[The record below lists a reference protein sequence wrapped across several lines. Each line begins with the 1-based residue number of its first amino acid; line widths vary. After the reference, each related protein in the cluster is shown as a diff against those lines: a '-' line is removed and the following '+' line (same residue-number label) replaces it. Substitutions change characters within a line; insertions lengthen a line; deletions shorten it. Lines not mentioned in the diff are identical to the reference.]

1 MKPNIDNREIMC
13 ILQVRHHETD
23 RHGFSVSQLTRAKES
38 IVKEQ
43 PKQLRLCANNYHFI
57 SIHQTNT
64 E

>member
-13 ILQVRHHETD
+13 ILHIRYHETD

-38 IVKEQ
+38 IVREQ
-43 PKQLRLCANNYHFI
+43 HKQLRLYANNYHFI
-57 SIHQTNT
+57 GIHQTNT